1 MEKTE
6 KSAIIATNG
15 VDYYEKCLVKDSVCH
30 RFILCDFS
38 GQERLYP
45 ILKGYM
51 RSLQAAIL
59 VVDGTDPS
67 TMNYIL
73 SYMIVTKPS
82 LHL

>member
-6 KSAIIATNG
+6 KATTIATNG

-30 RFILCDFS
+30 RFILGDFS

-67 TMNYIL
+67 TVKYIL
-73 SYMIVTKPS
+73 S
-82 LHL
+82 